1 MVRAHQVGWKC
12 KVNKVRLK
20 FIAISILVGQHF
32 IINTW
37 LLSISIYQI
46 QLSIIH
52 NHHKLKPLEQIPS
65 TWSST
70 SWANHLSMSLK
81 QNRSRFISI
90 FMFNY
95 HVRVQAALNREH
107 GWYISFTLWR
117 SGTTLPTSH
126 VSPLA
131 WVGQTRKH
139 FQGEWLGIQ
148 YEAFTEY
155 T

>member
-1 MVRAHQVGWKC
+1 MQG
-12 KVNKVRLK
+12 NKVRLN
-20 FIAISILVGQHF
+20 FNALNILVGQHF
-32 IINTW
+32 IINTR
-37 LLSISIYQI
+37 LIGISIYQT

-52 NHHKLKPLEQIPS
+52 NQHKFKPLEQIPS

-70 SWANHLSMSLK
+70 SWANHLSISLK

-90 FMFNY
+90 FKFNY
-95 HVRVQAALNREH
+95 HVRVQATHNREH
-107 GWYISFTLWR
+107 GWYISTLCR
-117 SGTTLPTSH
+117 GGITLPTSR

-139 FQGEWLGIQ
+139 FRGEWLGIH
-148 YEAFTEY
+148 YEAFIEY